1 MSDKEL
7 AATLETLAYSV
18 RQTEAVGRMSGLLL
32 GEIVHDLADGA
43 RDRHDYLSGMFGRI
57 SERLDRLPI
66 EKNSPRAADLVREE
80 LSKFFASVARSP

>member
-1 MSDKEL
+1 MGDKEL

-18 RQTEAVGRMSGLLL
+18 TQTEAVGRMNGLLL

-43 RDRHDYLSGMFGRI
+43 RDRHDYLAAMFGRI
-57 SERLDRLPI
+57 SERLDKLPI
-66 EKNSPRAADLVREE
+66 EKNSPRVSDLVREE